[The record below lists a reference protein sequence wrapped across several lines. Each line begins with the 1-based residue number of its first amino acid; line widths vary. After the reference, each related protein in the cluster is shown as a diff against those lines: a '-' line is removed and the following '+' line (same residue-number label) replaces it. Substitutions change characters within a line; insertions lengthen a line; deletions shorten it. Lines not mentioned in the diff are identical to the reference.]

1 MAPHKA
7 VKLSTLSP
15 EELQE
20 IQELQELYDCP
31 NEIKQRD
38 LEEILEAQYRIG
50 TTRDELR
57 LLQDDLDSLRTQ
69 LEKQLILGMPVEPGR
84 VSIATAADGKVS
96 FVWSEAEIDWECRE
110 EIPF

>member
-1 MAPHKA
+1 MAPRKA

-20 IQELQELYDCP
+20 IQDLEELYDCP

-38 LEEILEAQYRIG
+38 LEEILEAQHRI
-50 TTRDELR
+50 RAAMESAR
-57 LLQDDLDSLRTQ
+57 IARADLDSLRTQ
-69 LEKQLILGMPVEPGR
+69 LEKQLVLGMPVEPGR
-84 VSIATAADGKVS
+84 ISIATTADGKVR